1 MAKISISHTTRP
13 PREGE
18 RHGVE
23 YFFTGREQF
32 LRMRE
37 EGAFLEWAEVF
48 GHYYGTGGEWVRGQ
62 LAASANILL
71 EIDVQGAAK
80 IRREMPEHAVLV
92 FIRPPSLDALF
103 ERLNR
108 RGKDSPEDVAR
119 RFAAARSEME
129 RAGEYD
135 YVIIN
140 DNLERAVEE
149 IRAVIEKY

>member
-1 MAKISISHTTRP
+1 M
-13 PREGE
+13 
-18 RHGVE
+18 
-23 YFFTGREQF
+23 
-32 LRMRE
+32 
-37 EGAFLEWAEVF
+37 EWAEVF
-48 GHYYGTGGEWVRGQ
+48 GHYYGTGGEWVRAQ